1 MIGKIEN
8 YYDYITARKK
18 FDGLIVDTNVMLLFI
33 VGNYDKDYI
42 KDFPFKRT
50 ACYSKRDFEGL
61 VNVFNHFNK
70 IVITPHTLTE
80 LSNLS
85 EKVHCHRI
93 EEYFNVFISVLLKFN
108 ELNVDK
114 NIILK
119 SPKLYKFGVADFA
132 IWSIARDKKYLV
144 FTDDDKLSGFLRK
157 KKIDTIHINEIKKKF
172 RE

>member
-1 MIGKIEN
+1 MIGKIVN
-8 YYDYITARKK
+8 YYDYIIARKK

-42 KDFPFKRT
+42 KHFPFRRT
-50 ACYSKRDFEGL
+50 ARYSERDFEIL
-61 VNVFNHFNK
+61 LNVFNRFKK

-85 EKVHCHRI
+85 EKVHCYKI
-93 EEYFNVFISVLLKFN
+93 EEYFNVFISVLLQFN

-119 SPKLYKFGVADFA
+119 SPNLYKFGVADFA

-144 FTDDDKLSGFLRK
+144 FTDDSKLSGFLSN
-157 KKIDTIHINEIKKKF
+157 KKIDTISINEIRETF
-172 RE
+172 RG